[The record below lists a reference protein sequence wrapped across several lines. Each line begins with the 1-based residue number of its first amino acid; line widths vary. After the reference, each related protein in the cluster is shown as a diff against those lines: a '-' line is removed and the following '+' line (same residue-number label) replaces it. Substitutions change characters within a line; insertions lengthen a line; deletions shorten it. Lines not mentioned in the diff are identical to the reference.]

1 MPAGDTGDHVRRGR
15 SGFPLHGGR
24 VRDVLQVRRE
34 EGETGLPQRAVDGQ
48 PAHGRGPVE
57 TDRPQETGRVR
68 GTASRRVRGGHD
80 HVQRAQLLEL
90 RQLGH
95 LLLHRGHDHR

>member
-1 MPAGDTGDHVRRGR
+1 MRRGR
-15 SGFPLHGGR
+15 PSVPVHGGR
-24 VRDVLQVRRE
+24 IRDVLQVWRE
-34 EGETGLPQRAVDGQ
+34 TCEARLPQRAVDGQ

-57 TDRPQETGRVR
+57 TDGPPATDRVR
-68 GTASRRVRGGHD
+68 GTIARRVRGGDH

-95 LLLHRGHDHR
+95 LLFHRGHYHR